1 MPGTYARKTD
11 VPVNRSFEEIR
22 RTLQRFGAD
31 GFGYVEMGN
40 RAGIQFQVNQLRVK
54 MTMDLPERERFATD
68 TQGNRR
74 PEAVIDREWEQAC
87 RQRWRTAANG
97 IKAKLALVDDG
108 LSTVEREFLADI
120 MLPSGA
126 TVGEL
131 IHTGLVEAIGR
142 TEMPPLMPGM
152 VPTADETPTADLHL
166 PGVAQT
172 NGAMT
177 SSVASAEHANQRNRE
192 LAQEMGEETPALWPL
207 LLLLAV
213 AFLLSLAALTPLA
226 R

>member
-1 MPGTYARKTD
+1 
-11 VPVNRSFEEIR
+11 
-22 RTLQRFGAD
+22 
-31 GFGYVEMGN
+31 
-40 RAGIQFQVNQLRVK
+40 
-54 MTMDLPERERFATD
+54 
-68 TQGNRR
+68 
-74 PEAVIDREWEQAC
+74 
-87 RQRWRTAANG
+87 
-97 IKAKLALVDDG
+97 
-108 LSTVEREFLADI
+108 
-120 MLPSGA
+120 
-126 TVGEL
+126 
-131 IHTGLVEAIGR
+131 
-142 TEMPPLMPGM
+142 MPPLMPGM
-152 VPTADETPTADLHL
+152 APTADDTPSADLHL